1 MSNLSL
7 IEKIK
12 VLMNITLSSPLFL
25 FCFLMSIAVLIIFII
40 SIKKGSKIS
49 KWFFIIIWSLLFL
62 ILILNYNSI
71 IINILDIF
79 FDGIFMALY
88 FPNITLYIIIVC
100 IINIATLY
108 SLFSKKQYKGNK
120 IINFI
125 CALIIDL
132 LLIFTIDIIN
142 TNNIN
147 VYDTLTM
154 YTNSNLLVLLQLT
167 SAIFVSWILLNL
179 LVSAHRKLKKYDK
192 KEYPAMPEIIFED
205 V

>member
-1 MSNLSL
+1 M
-7 IEKIK
+7 
-12 VLMNITLSSPLFL
+12 M
-25 FCFLMSIAVLIIFII
+25 
-40 SIKKGSKIS
+40 
-49 KWFFIIIWSLLFL
+49 
-62 ILILNYNSI
+62 
-71 IINILDIF
+71 
-79 FDGIFMALY
+79 
-88 FPNITLYIIIVC
+88 
-100 IINIATLY
+100 LY
-108 SLFSKKQYKGNK
+108 SLFNKKQYKGNK

-132 LLIFTIDIIN
+132 LLIFAIDIIN

-147 VYDTLTM
+147 VYNTLTM

-205 V
+205 N